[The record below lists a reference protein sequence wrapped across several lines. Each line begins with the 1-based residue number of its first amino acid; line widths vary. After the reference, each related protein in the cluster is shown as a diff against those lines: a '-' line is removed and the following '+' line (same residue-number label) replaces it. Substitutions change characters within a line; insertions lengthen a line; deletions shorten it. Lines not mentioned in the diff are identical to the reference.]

1 MTAFFR
7 RCVRCCVLVC
17 ALAVFPGHATGLRDA
32 VAEARSQAAPAAL
45 PRSAFLRSGNLA
57 AVRLA
62 PAGGHVAV
70 LREEAGRRSLWL
82 LAPGETR
89 AKRLLARTGG
99 DSLLWSRDGRWL
111 FLPSAEHVDV
121 LGVAPVTAARTVAR
135 LDPQRLHEVIG
146 ADPSRDDA
154 LLLLEQTRRSA
165 PVQRSRLVRLDA
177 QGRREVLHEDIRP
190 ILDAALSPDGSS
202 LRLRV
207 LASDRHL
214 VLAREADGRLR
225 ELMACVQ
232 LERCRLLAAGDD
244 GHTLLASDAGAGFVR
259 LLRLEHDG
267 RTQTLH
273 SDPLEQA
280 DLAEAVLDPATGEPL
295 VAIYRGTGARQL
307 ALSPSMEAPLA
318 TLQAALPGRALDL
331 QVSADGWLVGE
342 NDSTLAA
349 TRWHRYDPR
358 SGVRTP
364 VLADIGDT
372 DLPDEKLLARKHAIS
387 WVASDGMRLHGY
399 LALPSGRDPA
409 TVPLITSVHGG
420 PWSLAGPEYSGLTQ
434 FFVNRGYAVFLP
446 NFRGSTGLGRDYLLA
461 ANGDF
466 GDGRVLRDIVE
477 GTRFVLDQGVGDPRR
492 VAIQGG
498 SFGGYAALLAVSR
511 HPDLFRLAL
520 AAAPPPDFG
529 WAARWAIT
537 GSDLSRAHGL
547 PLETM
552 FRLLSVDVADAG
564 QMATLAAE
572 SPRAMAARLRRPV
585 LVFAGG
591 RDERVAIRSV
601 THYAATLRNAGKDVT
616 LFIEPDAGHALD
628 ADLTREAFLY
638 LSESLLHRHLGGPAP
653 APPSAALRAHLRRH
667 VLLPRAAGDG
677 AGVAP

>member
-7 RCVRCCVLVC
+7 RWMPGC
-17 ALAVFPGHATGLRDA
+17 ALVYALAAVPGHAAAPQDA
-32 VAEARSQAAPAAL
+32 IAEARARTLPAVL
-45 PRSAFLRSGNLA
+45 PRGDFLRAGNLP

-62 PAGGHVAV
+62 PAGGQVAA
-70 LREEAGRRSLWL
+70 LREEGERRSLWR
-82 LAPGETR
+82 LAPGESR
-89 AKRLLARTGG
+89 AKRLLARTRA
-99 DSLLWSRDGRWL
+99 DTLLWSRDGRWL

-121 LGVAPVTAARTVAR
+121 LGMAPVTAARTVAR

-154 LLLLEQTRRSA
+154 LLVLEQTRRGA
-165 PVQRSRLVRLDA
+165 PVPRSRLLRLDA
-177 QGRREVLHEDIRP
+177 RGRRDVLHEDTRP
-190 ILDAALSPDGSS
+190 ILDAALSPDGRS

-207 LASDRHL
+207 LETDRHL
-214 VLAREADGRLR
+214 VLAREANGRLR

-259 LLRLEHDG
+259 LLRLEADG
-267 RTQTLH
+267 RKQTLH
-273 SDPLEQA
+273 SDPRQEA
-280 DLAEAVLDPATGEPL
+280 DLADTVLDPATGEPL
-295 VAIYRGTGARQL
+295 FAIYRGTGARQL
-307 ALSPSMEAPLA
+307 ALSASVQAPLA
-318 TLQAALPGRALDL
+318 ALQAALPGRALDL

-349 TRWHRYDPR
+349 TRWYRFDPVT
-358 SGVRTP
+358 GARTP
-364 VLADIGDT
+364 VLADLRDKDG
-372 DLPDEKLLARKHAIS
+372 PEEGLLAHKHPVS
-387 WVASDGMRLHGY
+387 WIASDGMRLHGY
-399 LALPSGRDPA
+399 LALPPGRDPA

-420 PWSLAGPEYSGLTQ
+420 PWSRVGPEYSGLTQ

-446 NFRGSTGLGRDYLLA
+446 NFRGSTGLGRDYLMA
-461 ANGDF
+461 AEGDF

-477 GTRFVLDQGVGDPRR
+477 GTRFVLDQGIGDPRR

-498 SFGGYAALLAVSR
+498 SFGGYAALLATSR
-511 HPDLFRLAL
+511 HPELFRLAL

-529 WAARWAIT
+529 WASRWAIT
-537 GSDLSRAHGL
+537 GSDLSRSNGL

-552 FRLLSVDVADAG
+552 FRLLSVDVRDAG
-564 QMATLAAE
+564 QMAKLAAE
-572 SPRAMAARLRRPV
+572 SPLALAPQLRRPV

-616 LFIEPDAGHALD
+616 LFIEPDAGHSLD

-653 APPSAALRAHLRRH
+653 APPSAPLKAHLRRH
-667 VLLPRAAGDG
+667 LRLPAAGG
-677 AGVAP
+677 AAAAP

>member
-7 RCVRCCVLVC
+7 GWVLGCALVC
-17 ALAVFPGHATGLRDA
+17 ALAADPGQAAAVQDA
-32 VAEARSQAAPAAL
+32 IAEAQARTVPAVL
-45 PRSAFLRSGNLA
+45 PRDAFLRSGNLP

-62 PAGGHVAV
+62 PAGGRIAA
-70 LREEAGRRSLWL
+70 LREEGERRSLWL

-89 AKRLLARTGG
+89 AKRLLARTRS
-99 DSLLWSRDGRWL
+99 DSLQWSRDGRWL
-111 FLPSAEHVDV
+111 FLPSAEQVDV
-121 LGVAPVTAARTVAR
+121 LGVAPLGAARTVTR
-135 LDPQRLHEVIG
+135 LDPHLLHEVIG
-146 ADPSRDDA
+146 PDPSRDDA

-165 PVQRSRLVRLDA
+165 PVPRSRLLRLDT
-177 QGRREVLHEDIRP
+177 QGRREVLHEDSRP
-190 ILDAALSPDGSS
+190 ILDAALSPDGKS

-207 LASDRHL
+207 LATDRHL

-259 LLRLEHDG
+259 LLRLEADG
-267 RTQTLH
+267 RMQMLH
-273 SDPLEQA
+273 TDPRGEA
-280 DLAEAVLDPATGEPL
+280 DLADTVLDPATGEPL

-307 ALSPSMEAPLA
+307 ALSPLVQAPLA
-318 TLQAALPGRALDL
+318 ALQAALPGRALDL

-358 SGVRTP
+358 SGERTP
-364 VLADIGDT
+364 VLADIGIADA
-372 DLPDEKLLARKHAIS
+372 PDEALLARKHPVS
-387 WVASDGMRLHGY
+387 WIASDGMRLHGY
-399 LALPSGRDPA
+399 LVLPPGRDPA
-409 TVPLITSVHGG
+409 TVPLLTSVHGG

-461 ANGDF
+461 ADGDF

-498 SFGGYAALLAVSR
+498 SFGGYAALLAASR
-511 HPDLFRLAL
+511 HPELFQLAL

-529 WAARWAIT
+529 WATRWAIT
-537 GSDLSRAHGL
+537 GSDLSRANGL

-564 QMATLAAE
+564 QMAKLAAE
-572 SPRAMAARLRRPV
+572 SPLALAPQLRRPV

-601 THYAATLRNAGKDVT
+601 THYAAKLRNEGKDVT
-616 LFIEPDAGHALD
+616 LFIQPDAGHALD
-628 ADLTREAFLY
+628 ADLTREAYFY
-638 LSESLLHRHLGGPAP
+638 LAESLLHRHLAGPAP
-653 APPSAALRAHLRRH
+653 APPSAPLKAHLRRH
-667 VLLPRAAGDG
+667 LRLPAAEAEG
-677 AGVAP
+677 AVAAP